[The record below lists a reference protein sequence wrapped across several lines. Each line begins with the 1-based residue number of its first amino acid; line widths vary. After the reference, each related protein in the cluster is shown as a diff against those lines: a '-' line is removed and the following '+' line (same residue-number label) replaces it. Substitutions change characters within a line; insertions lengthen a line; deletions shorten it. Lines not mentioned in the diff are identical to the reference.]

1 MLNNV
6 CIQTSTRAHAVKI
19 SYLATLY
26 TFTKKKKM
34 FGNNNVRFK
43 ELVCEL

>member
-1 MLNNV
+1 MYVYKL
-6 CIQTSTRAHAVKI
+6 QPAHAVKI

-43 ELVCEL
+43 ELQEK